1 MDRFADN
8 VCVEVHLTQIPVIKT
23 HKAYANRTVY
33 IHYQPY
39 KPRSSR
45 MQSLRLEISSAL
57 FPSSL
62 SPPRNR
68 LSSPFFLTNSLL
80 GNVFPRKFF
89 SLRQSRRQA
98 KNFVVKSGLIGENPE
113 WAESD
118 YVAVGLAH
126 CFREV
131 NEKLVDYF
139 VIEPIPSAS
148 VESMFK
154 GAATSYKCIVG
165 SILGEVLQQDVGLLP
180 EELRGGVFAQNFD
193 YRTKAAARTW
203 KKQYAQENLLQL
215 APIGVV
221 KKDFNFSLEEKR
233 ILGVVFEVKDEDNIK
248 QDLSIDVYGRK
259 KKEGKGDEAAVVSS
273 LYNA

>member
-1 MDRFADN
+1 
-8 VCVEVHLTQIPVIKT
+8 
-23 HKAYANRTVY
+23 
-33 IHYQPY
+33 
-39 KPRSSR
+39 
-45 MQSLRLEISSAL
+45 MQSLRLEIPSAL
-57 FPSSL
+57 FPNSI

-68 LSSPFFLTNSLL
+68 LSPPFYLTNSLH
-80 GNVFPRKFF
+80 GNGFPGRFF
-89 SLRQSRRQA
+89 SHRQSRRQA

-131 NEKLVDYF
+131 DEKLVDYLI
-139 VIEPIPSAS
+139 IEPIPSAS

-165 SILGEVLQQDVGLLP
+165 STLGEVLRQDVGLLP

-259 KKEGKGDEAAVVSS
+259 KKEEGKGDEAAVVSS